1 MVMSKLG
8 IRKFLKRKLRDSAK
22 AKRFSERALDEK
34 MAREGLDFLTEPR
47 HAQKVCTLLG
57 LKYPSY
63 FFLLGMGGGKTKIT
77 LDLFSNRRAA
87 DEVRRCLVLVP
98 NVVNLN
104 EWELQVET
112 HAHDCTVQSLDVHGE
127 VRRREILEGNTE
139 IVVST
144 YAGMAKLCS
153 KKGMRKKGRRLVP
166 GWIFNRTATDR
177 IACLFDMLILDES
190 TSVMNHTSL
199 FFRMVRR
206 MRKTIGYCYALTGT
220 PIDKDPMAF
229 WSQFF
234 LIDGGYALGETLGL
248 FREVFFRK
256 TVNYWG
262 GYDYEFRKKMMPEL
276 ARRLRHCSVRYSEEE
291 CQDLPPSVGGLAG
304 QPMLVPVDLP
314 PEQRPFYKAISTEL
328 QDSRGNYDLVNN
340 AYTRMRIV
348 CSGWLGAKTEDGE
361 RVELVFKRNP
371 KLDAL
376 IVKLR
381 EIDEKVVVVH
391 WFNTSGKIIAAR
403 LKAEKISFVW
413 VYGGTST
420 KAKRERLDQF
430 RDPKGPK
437 VLLASTAISKGV
449 NLQAAAR
456 FMMFFERPDSVID
469 NKQLEAR
476 ICREGGLEGH
486 RYYYD
491 IIVRKTLEPR
501 ILAALRSGKRLLAE
515 LVDKRAT

>member
-8 IRKFLKRKLRDSAK
+8 VQKFLKRKLRDSAK

-47 HAQKVCTLLG
+47 HAQKVCMLLG
-57 LKYPSY
+57 LKYSSY
-63 FFLLGMGGGKTKIT
+63 LFLLGMGGGKTKII
-77 LDLFSNRRAA
+77 LDLFNNRRAA
-87 DEVRRCLVLVP
+87 DEVSRCLVLVP

-112 HAHDCTVQSLDVHGE
+112 HAHDCTVQSLDVSGAD
-127 VRRREILEGNTE
+127 RRREILEGNAE

-153 KKGMRKKGRRLVP
+153 KTVVGKKK
-166 GWIFNRTATDR
+166 NRWTMDGPTTDKL
-177 IACLFDMLILDES
+177 AGLFDMLILDES
-190 TSVMNHTSL
+190 TSVMNPTSL
-199 FFRMVRR
+199 FFRVVRR

-220 PIDKDPMAF
+220 PFDKDPKAL

-248 FREVFFRK
+248 FREVFYRK
-256 TVNYWG
+256 TVNHWG
-262 GYDYEFRKKMMPEL
+262 GYDYEFRKRMMPEL

-291 CQDLPPSVGGLAG
+291 CQDLPPSVGGLEG
-304 QPMLVPVDLP
+304 EPMLVPVDLP
-314 PEQRPFYKAISTEL
+314 REQRPFYNAIKTEF
-328 QDSRGNYDLVNN
+328 QSSCGNFELLNN
-340 AYTRMRIV
+340 AYTRMRMV
-348 CSGWLGAKTEDGE
+348 CSGWLGATTEDGE
-361 RVELVFKRNP
+361 RVEIVFKHNP

-376 IVKLR
+376 IMKLR
-381 EIDEKVVVVH
+381 EIDEKVIAVH
-391 WFNTSGKIIAAR
+391 WFNFSGKLIAER
-403 LKAEKISFVW
+403 LKKEGISFAW
-413 VYGGTST
+413 VYGKTSM
-420 KAKRERLDQF
+420 KGKLELLDEF

-456 FMMFFERPDSVID
+456 FMVFFERPDSVRD

-476 ICREGGLEGH
+476 IRREGGLAGH

-491 IIVRKTLEPR
+491 LITRGTVEPK
-501 ILAALRSGKRLLAE
+501 ILAALRKGKRFLE
-515 LVDKRAT
+515 TIVDKGGE